1 MPQPR
6 TVSRIQL
13 AILMFTLIAGP
24 IACGLLLYSISPK
37 LGEPPLPALI
47 KFQSEWIGDKEIN
60 RKLVP
65 CIVIKNDSSG
75 ELGKL
80 SVGLNEQFYSTGN
93 RVLQPGEQISI
104 PLETFIAR
112 NGSVRFPVGLRV
124 IEQVT
129 VFGQLPSGARG
140 ISEYSLSEKDS
151 ASMFDKSADW
161 LTPQDRRHDAESR

>member
-13 AILMFTLIAGP
+13 AILMVTLIAGP
-24 IACGLLLYSISPK
+24 ILGGLVLYSMSPK
-37 LGEPPLPALI
+37 LGEPSLPALI
-47 KFQSEWIGDKEIN
+47 KFQSEWIGTEGTN
-60 RKLVP
+60 RRLVP
-65 CIVIKNDSSG
+65 CIVIKNDSQG

-93 RVLQPGEQISI
+93 RILQPGEQTSI
-104 PLETFIAR
+104 PLESFIAR

-140 ISEYSLSEKDS
+140 VSEYSLEEKDS
-151 ASMFDKSADW
+151 ATMFDKSADW
-161 LTPQDRRHDAESR
+161 LPPQLRDRSPVSH

>member
-24 IACGLLLYSISPK
+24 IACGLVLYSMSPK

-47 KFQSEWIGDKEIN
+47 KFQSEWIGDEGTN
-60 RKLVP
+60 RRLVP
-65 CIVIKNDSSG
+65 CIVIKNDSAG

-93 RVLQPGEQISI
+93 RVLQAGEQASI
-104 PLETFIAR
+104 PLESFIAR

-140 ISEYSLSEKDS
+140 ISEYSLTEKDS

-161 LTPQDRRHDAESR
+161 LTPQTREPQPVSR